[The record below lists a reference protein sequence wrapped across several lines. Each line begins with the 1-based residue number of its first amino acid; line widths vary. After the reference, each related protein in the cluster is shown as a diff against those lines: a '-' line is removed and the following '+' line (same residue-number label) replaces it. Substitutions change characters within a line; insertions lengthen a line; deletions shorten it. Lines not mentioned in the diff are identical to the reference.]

1 MISNYQ
7 KDTVK
12 IKEQMSDN
20 KNSIEI
26 VIEISEGIRD
36 QLSSFLKETEDTRLD
51 LSEVREE
58 IVFALEEVNSLVS
71 KYNDLASDYN
81 QKFEC
86 HAEEMDEYFRA
97 KKRYLDDLKHEHQ
110 SEGELPEGFEELE
123 DWLDEWEDFSQTTLG
138 FSTITELDEIDE
150 PYYLND
156 DDEIN
161 EIERHY
167 YGNQPKYSVKSLIKE
182 DS

>member
-20 KNSIEI
+20 TSSIDI

-36 QLSSFLKETEDTRLD
+36 QLSYFLKETEDTRID

-58 IVFALEEVNSLVS
+58 IVFALEEVNALVS
-71 KYNDLASDYN
+71 KYNNLASDYN
-81 QKFEC
+81 QKFEY

-110 SEGELPEGFEELE
+110 SKGELPEGG
-123 DWLDEWEDFSQTTLG
+123 DAAVADRD
-138 FSTITELDEIDE
+138 
-150 PYYLND
+150 
-156 DDEIN
+156 
-161 EIERHY
+161 
-167 YGNQPKYSVKSLIKE
+167 
-182 DS
+182 